1 MDFDKLKAF
10 LNDTDKFSQHNGI
23 EVTALS
29 GGVCEA
35 MLTAGDNTSANGYI
49 STAALIA
56 LAEKAAVAAAYT
68 CGYVCRCI
76 NTTVNLTGAF
86 KNSGIFN
93 AKAVKVHHGRRTAV
107 YDCEVFNGS
116 DLVLKAGFTIIVT
129 EEEVNAV

>member
-1 MDFDKLKAF
+1 MDFNRLKAF

-23 EVTALS
+23 TVTALS
-29 GGVCEA
+29 DGACEA

-86 KNSGIFN
+86 ENGGVFT
-93 AKAVKVHHGRRTAV
+93 AKVVKVHHGRRTAV
-107 YDCEVFNGS
+107 YDCEVFCSNE
-116 DLVLKAGFTIIVT
+116 LILKAGFTIIVT
-129 EEEVNAV
+129 EEKVNAV

>member
-1 MDFDKLKAF
+1 MDFDRLKAF

-23 EVTALS
+23 TVTALS
-29 GGVCEA
+29 DGACEA
-35 MLTAGDNTSANGYI
+35 MLTAGYNTSANGYI

-56 LAEKAAVAAAYT
+56 LAEKAAVAAAHT

-86 KNSGIFN
+86 SSDGIFN

-107 YDCEVFNGS
+107 YDCEVFNGGG
-116 DLVLKAGFTIIVT
+116 LVLKAGFTIIVT
-129 EEEVNAV
+129 EEKVNAV